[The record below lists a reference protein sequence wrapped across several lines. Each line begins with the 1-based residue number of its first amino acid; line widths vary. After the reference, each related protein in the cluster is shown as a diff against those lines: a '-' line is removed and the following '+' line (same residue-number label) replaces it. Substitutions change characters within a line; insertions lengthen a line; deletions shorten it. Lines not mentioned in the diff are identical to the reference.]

1 MMSLNL
7 RNIALFAA
15 ILLAFVAMAQMQSWT
30 LALTVL
36 NMALI
41 SSIMALGVNI
51 QWGYAGL
58 FNVGIAGF
66 TALGGLAVV
75 LVAMPP
81 VPAAWAV
88 GGAQAFLGLAIGA
101 ASLFAAVLVYKRMT
115 RGPLRALAITVV
127 LVAGYIVA
135 GIVYGPATT
144 AITRVNPAVEGYL
157 GGLGLPVLISWPVGA
172 LLAGGVAWLVGKVAL
187 GLRSDYLAIA
197 TLGISEILIAVVK
210 FEAWLTRGV
219 NNVSG
224 IPRPVTRPVELQT
237 REWVQSLAERLGWT
251 VPETARIVELL
262 GYTALFVIV
271 LAILI
276 WLSEKALNSPWGRM
290 MRAIRDN
297 ETAARAMG
305 KDVTRRHL
313 MIFVLGSGVC
323 GLAGAMMVTLDGQLT
338 PGSYEPLRFTF
349 LIWVMVIVGGSGN
362 NWGAVLGGMV
372 IWFLWVQSEPLG
384 RWLMDNGTAWLGNDS
399 GLRQHLMAQ
408 AAHTRLIFMGAA
420 LLLMLRF
427 APRGLIPERGGNPPT
442 ITKRQAAEA

>member
-1 MMSLNL
+1 MTLSL
-7 RNIALFAA
+7 RNLGLFAA
-15 ILLAFVAMAQMQSWT
+15 FFALLAVIGTTQSPT
-30 LALTVL
+30 VALTVL

-41 SSIMALGVNI
+41 SAVMALGVNL

-75 LVAMPP
+75 LVSMPP
-81 VPAAWAV
+81 VPEAWSAGGPRALLGVLMGAGTVLAGIGVWRALPRGRLRVLALIATLAV
-88 GGAQAFLGLAIGA
+88 GY
-101 ASLFAAVLVYKRMT
+101 VLT
-115 RGPLRALAITVV
+115 E
-127 LVAGYIVA
+127 
-135 GIVYGPATT
+135 IVYGPATS
-144 AITRVNPAVEGYL
+144 AIEAFNPATAGYL
-157 GGLGLPVLISWPVGA
+157 GGLNLPVLLAWPVGA
-172 LLAGGVAWLVGKVAL
+172 LFAAGVAWLVGKVSL

-197 TLGISEILIAVVK
+197 TLGIAEILIAVVK
-210 FEAWLTRGV
+210 FESWLTRGV

-224 IPRPVTRPVELQT
+224 IPRPVTRPVELQG
-237 REWVQSLAERLGWT
+237 RAWVQDLAARLGWD
-251 VPETARIVELL
+251 VPTTARVVELL
-262 GYTALFVIV
+262 GYTLIFAAV
-271 LAILI
+271 LAILVF
-276 WLSEKALNSPWGRM
+276 LAERALNSPWGRM

-313 MIFVLGSGVC
+313 AIFVIGSGVC

-362 NWGAVLGGMV
+362 NWGAILGGMV

-384 RWLMDNGTAWLGNDS
+384 RWMMDTLTAWLEPGNPV
-399 GLRQHLMAQ
+399 REHLLAQ
-408 AAHTRLIFMGAA
+408 AAHTRLIMMGAA

-427 APRGLIPERGGNPPT
+427 APRGLIPER
-442 ITKRQAAEA
+442 

>member
-1 MMSLNL
+1 MTVNL
-7 RNIALFAA
+7 RNIFLFAA
-15 ILLAFVAMAQMQSWT
+15 ILGALAITAMLQSWT

-36 NMALI
+36 NMSLI
-41 SSIMALGVNI
+41 SAVMALGVNL
-51 QWGYAGL
+51 QWGFAGL

-81 VPAAWAV
+81 VPDAWAA
-88 GGAQAFLGLAIGA
+88 GGGRAFLGLALGA
-101 ASLFAAVLVYKRMT
+101 GTVVAAIAVYRAMP
-115 RGPLRALAITVV
+115 RGRLRAMAMAVV
-127 LVAGYIVA
+127 LIGGYLLAGQ
-135 GIVYGPATT
+135 VYGPATT

-157 GGLGLPVLISWPVGA
+157 GGLGLPVLLSWPVGA
-172 LLAGGVAWLVGKVAL
+172 LLAAGAAWMVGKISL

-197 TLGISEILIAVVK
+197 TLGIAEILIAVVK
-210 FEAWLTRGV
+210 FESWLTRGV

-224 IPRPVTRPVELQT
+224 VPRPITRPVELQG
-237 REWVQSLAERLGWT
+237 RGWVQDLAAWLGWT
-251 VPETARIVELL
+251 VPETARITELL
-262 GYTALFVIV
+262 GYTALFVVV
-271 LAILI
+271 LGILI
-276 WLSEKALNSPWGRM
+276 FLSERALDSPWGRM

-305 KDVTRRHL
+305 KNVTKRHL
-313 MIFVLGSGVC
+313 AIFVIGSAIC

-384 RWLMDNGTAWLGNDS
+384 RWVMDTGTSFLDPGNPV
-399 GLRQHLMAQ
+399 RQHLIAQ
-408 AAHTRLIFMGAA
+408 SAHTRLIFMGAA
-420 LLLMLRF
+420 LLFMLRF
-427 APRGLIPERGGNPPT
+427 APRGLIPER
-442 ITKRQAAEA
+442 

>member
-1 MMSLNL
+1 MMTFNL
-7 RNIALFAA
+7 RNILMFSAVLVALLIIARF
-15 ILLAFVAMAQMQSWT
+15 QSWT

-58 FNVGIAGF
+58 FNVGVAGF

-88 GGAQAFLGLAIGA
+88 GGLQAFLGLAIGA
-101 ASLFAAVLVYKRMT
+101 GSVLAAVLVWRRMAPGAVRT
-115 RGPLRALAITVV
+115 LALIAV
-127 LVAGYIVA
+127 LVAGYMIA
-135 GIVYGPATT
+135 GTVYGPATT
-144 AITRVNPAVEGYL
+144 AIVRVNPAVEGYL
-157 GGLGLPVLISWPVGA
+157 GGLNLPVILSWPVGA
-172 LLAGGVAWLVGKVAL
+172 LLAAGVAWLVGKVAL

-219 NNVSG
+219 NNVTG

-237 REWVQSLAERLGWT
+237 RDWVQGLAERLGWT

-262 GYTALFVIV
+262 SYTALFVLV
-271 LAILI
+271 LGALV

-362 NWGAVLGGMV
+362 NWGAILGGMV
-372 IWFLWVQSEPLG
+372 IWLLWVQSEPLG
-384 RWLMDNGTAWLGNDS
+384 RWLMDTATGWLGADS
-399 GLRQHLMAQ
+399 GVRQHLMAQ

-427 APRGLIPERGGNPPT
+427 APRGLIPER
-442 ITKRQAAEA
+442 

>member
-1 MMSLNL
+1 MNQTLRSLL
-7 RNIALFAA
+7 LFAVFLA
-15 ILLAFVAMAQMQSWT
+15 LLILIGRAQSPT
-30 LALTVL
+30 VALTVL

-41 SSIMALGVNI
+41 SAVMALGVNL

-75 LVAMPP
+75 LIAMPP
-81 VPAAWAV
+81 VPAAWAA
-88 GGAQAFLGLAIGA
+88 GGGGAFLGLALGA
-101 ASLFAAVLVYKRMT
+101 ATVMAAILVWKSLPPGRLRGFCLVGVLILGYMLAGAVY
-115 RGPLRALAITVV
+115 A
-127 LVAGYIVA
+127 
-135 GIVYGPATT
+135 PATT
-144 AITRVNPAVEGYL
+144 AITRVNPATEGYL
-157 GGLGLPVLISWPVGA
+157 GGLGLPVLLAWPVGA
-172 LLAGGVAWLVGKVAL
+172 LLAAGVAWLVGKISL

-197 TLGISEILIAVVK
+197 TLGIAEILIAIVK
-210 FEAWLTRGV
+210 FEAWATRGV

-237 REWVQSLAERLGWT
+237 RPWVRDLAQWLGWD
-251 VPETARIVELL
+251 VPSTARIVELL
-262 GYTALFVIV
+262 GYAALFATV
-271 LAILI
+271 LAILVF
-276 WLSEKALNSPWGRM
+276 LAERALHSPWGRM

-313 MIFVLGSGVC
+313 MIFVLGSGIC

-362 NWGAVLGGMV
+362 NWGAILGGMV
-372 IWFLWVQSEPLG
+372 IWFLWVQSEPIG
-384 RWLMDNGTAWLGNDS
+384 RWAMDTLTLWMDPSNPV
-399 GLRQHLMAQ
+399 RQHLLAQ
-408 AAHTRLIFMGAA
+408 AAHTRLIMMGAA

-427 APRGLIPERGGNPPT
+427 APRGLIPER
-442 ITKRQAAEA
+442 

>member
-7 RNIALFAA
+7 RNIGMFAA
-15 ILLAFVAMAQMQSWT
+15 VLAALVIIAQFQSWT

-36 NMALI
+36 NMSLI
-41 SSIMALGVNI
+41 SAVMALGVNI

-58 FNVGIAGF
+58 FNVGVAGF

-81 VPAAWAV
+81 VPEAWAV
-88 GGAQAFLGLAIGA
+88 GGARAFLGLAIGA
-101 ASLFAAVLVYKRMT
+101 GSVWAAVLVYRRMA
-115 RGPLRALAITVV
+115 RGLARAAAMFAVLFLGYVIAGAI
-127 LVAGYIVA
+127 
-135 GIVYGPATT
+135 YGPATT
-144 AITRVNPAVEGYL
+144 AITRVNPASEGYL
-157 GGLGLPVLISWPVGA
+157 GGLNLPVILSWPVGA
-172 LLAGGVAWLVGKVAL
+172 LLAAGVAWLVGKVAL

-237 REWVQSLAERLGWT
+237 RDWVRGLADWLGWT

-262 GYTALFVIV
+262 GYAALFLVV
-271 LAILI
+271 LGGLV

-313 MIFVLGSGVC
+313 IVFILGSGVC

-372 IWFLWVQSEPLG
+372 IWLLWVQSEPLG
-384 RWLMDNGTAWLGNDS
+384 RWVMDTATGWLGDGNAV
-399 GLRQHLMAQ
+399 RQHLMAQ

-420 LLLMLRF
+420 LLFMLRF
-427 APRGLIPERGGNPPT
+427 APRGLIPER
-442 ITKRQAAEA
+442 

>member
-1 MMSLNL
+1 MMSLNF
-7 RNIALFAA
+7 RNIGLFGAV
-15 ILLAFVAMAQMQSWT
+15 LLALVIIAQAQSWT

-41 SSIMALGVNI
+41 SSIMALGVNL

-58 FNVGIAGF
+58 FNVGVAGF
-66 TALGGLAVV
+66 TAIGGLAVV

-81 VPAAWAV
+81 VPAAWAA
-88 GGAQAFLGLAIGA
+88 GGANAFLGLAIGA
-101 ASLFAAVLVYKRMT
+101 ASVLAAVLVYRRMP
-115 RGPLRALAITVV
+115 RGLLRALAIAAV
-127 LVAGYIVA
+127 LGAGYVIA
-135 GIVYGPATT
+135 SLIYGPATT

-157 GGLGLPVLISWPVGA
+157 GGLNLPVLISWPVGA
-172 LLAGGVAWLVGKVAL
+172 LLAAGVAWLVGKVAL

-237 REWVQSLAERLGWT
+237 RDWVQSLAERLGWT

-262 GYTALFVIV
+262 GYTALFAVV
-271 LAILI
+271 LGVLV

-313 MIFVLGSGVC
+313 MIFILGSGVC

-362 NWGAVLGGMV
+362 NWGAILGGMV
-372 IWFLWVQSEPLG
+372 IWLLWVQAEPLG
-384 RWLMDNGTAWLGNDS
+384 RWMMDTGTAWLADGNAV
-399 GLRQHLMAQ
+399 RQHLMAQ

-427 APRGLIPERGGNPPT
+427 APRGLIPER
-442 ITKRQAAEA
+442 

>member
-1 MMSLNL
+1 MTLSL
-7 RNIALFAA
+7 RNIGLFAA
-15 ILLAFVAMAQMQSWT
+15 FFALLFAIGASQSWT
-30 LALTVL
+30 VALTVL

-41 SSIMALGVNI
+41 SAVMALGVNL

-75 LVAMPP
+75 LIAMPP
-81 VPAAWAV
+81 VPEAWAA
-88 GGAQAFLGLAIGA
+88 GGPRALLGVLMGAGTVVAAIAVWKALPRGRLRGLALIVT
-101 ASLFAAVLVYKRMT
+101 LAVGY
-115 RGPLRALAITVV
+115 V
-127 LVAGYIVA
+127 LTE
-135 GIVYGPATT
+135 IVYGPATS
-144 AITRVNPAVEGYL
+144 AIEAFNPATAGYL
-157 GGLGLPVLISWPVGA
+157 GGLNLPVLLAWPVGA
-172 LLAGGVAWLVGKVAL
+172 LFAAGVAWLVGKVSL

-197 TLGISEILIAVVK
+197 TLGIAEILIAVVK
-210 FEAWLTRGV
+210 FESWLTRGV

-224 IPRPVTRPVELQT
+224 IPRPVTRPVELQG
-237 REWVQSLAERLGWT
+237 RAWVQDLAARLGWD
-251 VPETARIVELL
+251 VPTTARVVELL
-262 GYTALFVIV
+262 GYTALFAGV

-276 WLSEKALNSPWGRM
+276 FLAERALNSPWGRM

-313 MIFVLGSGVC
+313 AIFVIGSAVC

-362 NWGAVLGGMV
+362 NWGAILGGMV
-372 IWFLWVQSEPLG
+372 IWLLWVQSEPLG
-384 RWLMDNGTAWLGNDS
+384 RWMMDTLTAWLDPANPV
-399 GLRQHLMAQ
+399 RQHLMAQ
-408 AAHTRLIFMGAA
+408 AAHTRLIMMGAA

-427 APRGLIPERGGNPPT
+427 APRGLIPER
-442 ITKRQAAEA
+442 